1 MLDTATR
8 RCALPPTCGIAG
20 DSNTILV
27 PILGPVLSVVFGSTA
42 LFRFVSCLQKIHAN
56 LSRTPSSNLMSGSF
70 GDRLRAAQMAKG
82 IATVQTPSSSGGG
95 DGGGGDVENERD
107 RLAREAIEGKRAE

>member
-20 DSNTILV
+20 DSNTINRTR
-27 PILGPVLSVVFGSTA
+27 ILGSTA
-42 LFRFVSCLQKIHAN
+42 LLISLRLLAEDPLRSTFIH
-56 LSRTPSSNLMSGSF
+56 LMSGSF

-95 DGGGGDVENERD
+95 GGGGGDVENERD